1 MIKYK
6 PLKTYRHGQWVDSGE
21 WGIEIS
27 GADALSEG
35 IEEGEE
41 VEVRRKNGLVKRETI
56 GKILSRKDGCIICTI
71 DRQVAYRRNY
81 SEIDYREG
89 RCRDTFTLY

>member
-1 MIKYK
+1 M
-6 PLKTYRHGQWVDSGE
+6 DSGE

-27 GADALSEG
+27 GTDALSED

-41 VEVRRKNGLVKRETI
+41 VEIRKRDGSVKRETI
-56 GKILSRKDGCIICTI
+56 GKIISRKDGCIICTI
-71 DRQVAYRRNY
+71 DRNVAYRRNY

-89 RCRDTFTLY
+89 RCREPFTLC